1 MDADEVVLALELSH
15 GMDFW
20 AFTESKQIKEKEK
33 AAEAE
38 IKVRAYTPLYTPLYT
53 FIAVYAPICTR
64 YTCIYIIYTPLNTSK
79 HLQTPS
85 NTQ

>member
-38 IKVRAYTPLYTPLYT
+38 IKVRAYTPLYTPL
-53 FIAVYAPICTR
+53 
-64 YTCIYIIYTPLNTSK
+64 
-79 HLQTPS
+79 
-85 NTQ
+85 